1 MIALTGGGT
10 GGHLAVVAAVKE
22 ALNDMGIKPLYIGST
37 AGQDQAW
44 FSEATGFS
52 DVVFLK
58 SRSVVNRN
66 FIFKFFALINILRRS
81 REAKKILQAHKVKAV
96 LSVGGYSAAPAAFA
110 AVRLKLPLVIHE
122 QNAHAGALNSLLAPF
137 AKAVFSSFDT
147 KSPSANYPIKS
158 IFFEKMRIRSKVKTV
173 IFLGG
178 SQGARAI
185 NEYAKQTAKMLQKY
199 DIKIIHQ
206 CGKRDLE
213 DMLAFYAEEHIDAD
227 CFDFDPNLADR
238 LANADLAVARAGA
251 GTMFELAANALPALF
266 VPYPHAAGNHQMAN
280 AKFLSEKELSWCVDQ
295 AHLTPEML
303 EALLGAELHEM
314 SLLLSGLINKNGA
327 KEIVQYLIA
336 LCKKPKV
343 GL

>member
-22 ALNDMGIKPLYIGST
+22 ALNEMGIKPLYIGST

-44 FSEATGFS
+44 FSKSQGFS
-52 DVVFLK
+52 DVIFLK

-66 FIFKFFALINILRRS
+66 FFFKFFALINIFWRA
-81 REAKKILQAHKVKAV
+81 REAKQILRSHKVKAV
-96 LSVGGYSAAPAAFA
+96 LSVGGYAAAPASFA
-110 AVRLKLPLVIHE
+110 AVLLKLPLVIHE
-122 QNAHAGALNSLLAPF
+122 QNACAGALNGLLAPF
-137 AKAVFSSFDT
+137 ARAVFSSFDP
-147 KSPSANYPIKS
+147 KSPSANYPIKAV
-158 IFFEKMRIRSKVKTV
+158 FFEKMRIRTTVKTV

-185 NEYAKQTAKMLQKY
+185 NEYAKNTAKMLRNY
-199 DIKIIHQ
+199 GIKIVHQ
-206 CGKRDLE
+206 CGKNDLE
-213 DMLAFYAEEHIDAD
+213 DMLAFYAEEHIEAD

-266 VPYPHAAGNHQMAN
+266 VPYPFAAGNHQMAN

-295 AHLTPEML
+295 AHLTPDML
-303 EALLGAELHEM
+303 EALLGMDLREI
-314 SLLLSGLINKNGA
+314 SLALSTLIDKNGA
-327 KEIVQYLIA
+327 KEIVQFLIT
-336 LCKKPKV
+336 LCRKPKV